1 MLIKLLRNYDGGF
14 KELYDKQQVELA
26 LLKRTKDTTTA
37 KLIESQAKWTN
48 FAKDILAISKGL
60 LKAVNTL
67 QSNKPIPQE
76 FLQQSSDRIQKYD
89 AFLNESNLAFSN
101 GQIETVPEQPQ
112 VQRRESGKVRGAQG
126 LDYNGI
132 KVYLKTSKDDERMC
146 LLLQAIRMQLIK
158 SHSAKRTKQMISD
171 LILNDLFD
179 CNNPGNDLLKKLL
192 KHHNKKYIN
201 NHHIG

>member
-1 MLIKLLRNYDGGF
+1 MLIRLLKNYDNGF
-14 KELYDKQQVELA
+14 KELYDKQQTELA
-26 LLKRTKDTTTA
+26 LLKKNKDTATA

-60 LKAVNTL
+60 LKAINTL
-67 QSNKPIPQE
+67 QANKPIPQE

-101 GQIETVPEQPQ
+101 EQIETVPEQPQ
-112 VQRRESGKVRGAQG
+112 IQRRESEKFQA

-132 KVYLKTSKDDERMC
+132 KVYLKTSKDDEKVC
-146 LLLQAIRMQLIK
+146 LLLQALRMRLIK
-158 SHSAKRTKQMISD
+158 YHNKKHRKQMIND
-171 LILNDLFD
+171 IIKDDLFD

-192 KHHNKKYIN
+192 RHQNKKYIN
-201 NHHIG
+201 NYKVG